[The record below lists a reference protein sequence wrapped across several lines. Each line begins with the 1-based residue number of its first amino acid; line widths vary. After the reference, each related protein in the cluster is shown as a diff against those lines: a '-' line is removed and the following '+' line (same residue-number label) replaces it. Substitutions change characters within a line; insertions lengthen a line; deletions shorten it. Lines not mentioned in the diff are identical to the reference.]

1 MSLTYAY
8 LFCAILAEVL
18 GTAALKASDG
28 FSRPWPSLLVVLGYG
43 VAFFL
48 LSLTL
53 RQMQVGIAYAIWSG
67 VGTVL
72 ISIAAVFLFGQRLDL
87 PAMMGIGLIVSGVL
101 VINLFSDVSAH

>member
-1 MSLTYAY
+1 M
-8 LFCAILAEVL
+8 
-18 GTAALKASDG
+18 
-28 FSRPWPSLLVVLGYG
+28 R
-43 VAFFL
+43 
-48 LSLTL
+48 
-53 RQMQVGIAYAIWSG
+53 SG

>member
-72 ISIAAVFLFGQRLDL
+72 ISIAAVFLFGQRLDGL
-87 PAMMGIGLIVSGVL
+87 WMHVGTPDAIGEAEAAIGASIL
-101 VINLFSDVSAH
+101 